1 MPFSSARL
9 FVCVHVCIVE
19 DTDSAPVGGVPECTG
34 PAHGLRVRVSA
45 QEVSPE
51 KTTYPTRHGRQEE
64 TV

>member
-19 DTDSAPVGGVPECTG
+19 DTDSAPARGVPECTG
-34 PAHGLRVRVSA
+34 PPHGHRVRVSA
-45 QEVSPE
+45 KEVSPE
-51 KTTYPTRHGRQEE
+51 ETAYPTSHGRQEE